1 MLRHPYFFMLSRF
14 SIVIARALF
23 MKILTLTL
31 SGYKRLLNNNIGYI
45 KLNFTNDHQ
54 LILGTNGSG
63 KSSIIAELSPLPAF
77 GGDYV
82 KGGYKEVVIEHRGH
96 SYQLISFFDSQAG
109 THLFYKDGVQLNQGR
124 IVSMQKE
131 LVEQEFNFNTDL
143 FDVLTDQAIFHL
155 MSPNLRQEWFTRLS
169 GNDLDYLFQIFN
181 QVKVGQ
187 RNAVG
192 AFKHINERL
201 AKETTQ
207 IKSDD
212 EITALETKVKSLGQE
227 IGLINRHLKPET
239 VNLKN
244 IEERLYN
251 NRDRI
256 LQLKQSVDKINHQN
270 NSKTVKSID
279 ELKGLINVTMG
290 KVEGIKTYRSGL
302 ISEVFELKERQK
314 DIDSVA
320 DIELDTVV
328 KQLAD
333 INSNIEEYRRII
345 KTFDIQSLN
354 GVALY
359 YNFDGIRNDVF
370 AVIEALPDNSD
381 NRINRENF
389 DYLKLNIQELRER
402 INNEITRKT
411 QLEHKLN
418 HYNQIKDVTCPEC
431 DATFKPNTAGFD
443 LDKLTDEIREYDERI
458 AAGRDK
464 LAELETGQ
472 VTVYEDY
479 YEKHRNFRRV
489 QRPGVGLDLL
499 WDAYKTVNL
508 TQQSPVML
516 LGITQRF
523 EQEVSA
529 LMQLQTQSKEAI
541 RLEAIIA
548 KIKDMDALSGKH
560 VQETL
565 DSLDQKIQQAD
576 IEIHE
581 YDCALDFLK
590 WQLETATELLD
601 IEQKIANHLTRIEQL
616 TIDYYD
622 GAAQQY
628 LSGLYDELLLTLS
641 DVQRELNKA
650 RSQKDIL
657 NDLTNQRDLLEIKTT
672 HLKLLLDELSP
683 KTGLIADQFINFLIG
698 FIELMNAVIRSVWS
712 YDMELVLQSDEEKTN
727 LSFKFPIYFS
737 QTDSWSPDPAKCS
750 TAQKGIID
758 FAFKIAV
765 IQTLGLT
772 DYPLYLDE
780 LAPSLDEKHR
790 INIMQYVKEFIE
802 TKQCSQ
808 MFMVSHYNSGY
819 GVFAQAQVA
828 VLDSAN
834 LLNIPNV
841 YNEHVTIFEEPQPFE
856 EES

>member
-1 MLRHPYFFMLSRF
+1 
-14 SIVIARALF
+14 

-82 KGGYKEVVIEHRGH
+82 KGGYKEVMIEHRGH

-109 THLFYKDGVQLNQGR
+109 THLFYKDGEQLNQGR

-131 LVEQEFNFNTDL
+131 LVEQEFNFDTDL
-143 FDVLTDQAIFHL
+143 FDVLTDQTIFHL

-212 EITALETKVKSLGQE
+212 EISTLESKVKTLGQE
-227 IGLINRHLKPET
+227 IGLINRHLKTQT
-239 VNLKN
+239 VDLKN

-256 LQLKQSVDKINHQN
+256 LQLKQSANEINHKN
-270 NSKTVKSID
+270 CSKTVQSVD
-279 ELKGLINVTMG
+279 DLKGLINITNG
-290 KVEGIKTYRSGL
+290 KIQGISTYRKGL
-302 ISEVFELKERQK
+302 ISEVFELKEREK

-320 DIELDTVV
+320 DIELDAVV
-328 KQLAD
+328 KQLD
-333 INSNIEEYRRII
+333 EINRSIEEHRRII

-359 YNFDGIRNDVF
+359 YNFDGLRNDLF
-370 AVIEALPDNSD
+370 SAIDALPDNSD
-381 NRINRENF
+381 NRVNRESF
-389 DYLKLNIQELRER
+389 KELSHRIDQMRQQLND
-402 INNEITRKT
+402 EITRKT
-411 QLEHKLN
+411 QLEHKLH

-431 DATFKPNTAGFD
+431 TTTFKPNTDGFD
-443 LDKLTDEIREYDERI
+443 VDKLTTQIREYDERI
-458 AAGRDK
+458 SLGRDK
-464 LAELETGQ
+464 LSELETEH
-472 VTVYEDY
+472 VTVFEDY

-489 QRPGVGLDLL
+489 QRPGEGLDLL
-499 WDAYKTVNL
+499 WEAYKTVNL
-508 TQQSPVML
+508 TQQNPVL
-516 LGITQRF
+516 LLDITQRF

-560 VQETL
+560 IKDTL
-565 DSLDQKIQQAD
+565 DALDQKIQQAD

-581 YDCALDFLK
+581 YECGLDFLK
-590 WQLETATELLD
+590 YQLESATELLD
-601 IEQKIANHLTRIEQL
+601 IEQKITNHLSRIEQL

-628 LSGLYDELLLTLS
+628 LSRLYDELLITLS

-672 HLKLLLDELSP
+672 HLKLLLEELSP

-698 FIELMNAVIRSVWS
+698 FIELMNTVIRNVWS
-712 YDMELVLQSDEEKTN
+712 YDMELVLQSDDEKTN

-841 YNEHVTIFEEPQPFE
+841 YNEHVTILEEPQPFE
-856 EES
+856 EKS